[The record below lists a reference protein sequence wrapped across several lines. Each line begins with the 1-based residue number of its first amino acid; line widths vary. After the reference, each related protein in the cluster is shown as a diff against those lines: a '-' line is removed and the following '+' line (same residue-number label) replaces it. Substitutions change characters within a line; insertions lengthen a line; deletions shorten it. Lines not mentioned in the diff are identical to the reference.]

1 MADSKNLTG
10 FKELADA
17 LRSLGPKVARNGLR
31 RAVSAGAAVIRDDAR
46 QRAPVATGEMRRD
59 IMIKRERDA
68 RGGDTFG
75 AKYSVFV
82 RSGKKSRLAGKG
94 RNVQKDSYYWKFVE
108 FGTSKMAA
116 RPFLRPAFASKRDA
130 AVDAMGQKLGEAIE
144 SAVKEVTK

>member
-144 SAVKEVTK
+144 VAVKEVTK

>member
-1 MADSKNLTG
+1 MADTKNLTG
-10 FKELADA
+10 FKELSAA
-17 LRSLGPKVARNGLR
+17 LRELGPKVARNGLR

-46 QRAPVATGEMRRD
+46 ERAPVATGEMRRD
-59 IMIKRERDA
+59 IMIKRERDTK
-68 RGGDTFG
+68 GGDTFG

-116 RPFLRPAFASKRDA
+116 RPFLRPAFAAKREA
-130 AVDAMGQKLGEAIE
+130 AVDAIGKTLGDAIE
-144 SAVKEVTK
+144 TAVKELVK